1 MRTNKVMSYQWWP
14 SNFETEQSWR
24 PLSHIIAFF
33 CLYVSVSLWCQLSRK
48 GVHVHLADYL
58 LHAALSDTLRSVVG
72 HGKETIIHVKQ
83 CRIDDEQRDDSRRS
97 GLPTV
102 RESGM
107 TEFMVSIL
115 SSKASP
121 EDDL

>member
-1 MRTNKVMSYQWWP
+1 MS
-14 SNFETEQSWR
+14 T
-24 PLSHIIAFF
+24 I
-33 CLYVSVSLWCQLSRK
+33 SRK

-115 SSKASP
+115 SSKASR
-121 EDDL
+121 EDDLRNVRIY